1 MCLEIGRNISQ
12 KLTYEGMWRWNAKRF
27 VHSCASIALFVFGCL
42 HSHRFRSSCCTHRLP
57 PVPICQR
64 SHTHSL
70 KFLVNVCVV
79 YLFPV
84 TQLVEDSMTAV
95 LLIYW
100 FICCR
105 GNILI
110 VLATSFGEYYQTVE
124 GVTCISDTFS
134 LAIFYAKSSASH
146 YSTLVRKGSVVLEA
160 PSPSLSPSSL
170 PPLQPFIPEL
180 PG

>member
-84 TQLVEDSMTAV
+84 TQLVEDSFMTAV

-110 VLATSFGEYYQTVE
+110 VLATSFGEYYQREWLAFRTRFRLQSSMRNPLLHITALLFGK
-124 GVTCISDTFS
+124 GVSF
-134 LAIFYAKSSASH
+134 
-146 YSTLVRKGSVVLEA
+146 
-160 PSPSLSPSSL
+160 
-170 PPLQPFIPEL
+170 
-180 PG
+180 